1 MENNNIYSGHEPV
14 RWLSLRH
21 LSQVVVNSKFV
32 NRWFVFAF
40 DVLASTF
47 ATTITYTIIGY
58 FINSPA
64 LVFSYLNVVLISLVA
79 SASAFLI
86 FGTYR
91 GILRY
96 TSSQEIWKL
105 SVAVFSKCIILFGLF
120 AALDGK
126 IGFTIDLT
134 RVLIVEFLDIVA
146 TMSVLVFTRVVLVY
160 IYNLSL
166 SQLNRNK
173 INVLIYDDGDKSVF
187 VANYLANTHWSKYNV
202 CGYVKI
208 TNTVAKHILS
218 GIKVYSVLNMK
229 FLAHIVEKR
238 NIHAIVFPTQIS
250 AATEKDRVVEF
261 AIKHDVKVLLFP
273 PIDEINNGANFKASL
288 KEINVEDLLG
298 RDEIEINMDKIKE
311 FIEGK
316 RVMVT
321 GAAGSIGSE
330 LCRLISGFNIKR
342 LIMLDSAETPMHN
355 LMLEFDKI
363 VKRHN
368 SEMEEQNDNP
378 ESLLDDY
385 KDRFTFIIGDVRSRI
400 RIEKVFDKERPQIIF
415 HAAAYKHVPMMELN
429 PCEAIGVNVQ
439 GTMIV
444 ADNAVKY
451 GTEKMIMISTDK
463 AVNPTNVMGA
473 SKRIA
478 EIYVQSLSR
487 AIVSGEV
494 KGSTKFIT
502 TRFGNVLGSN
512 GSVIPRFK
520 DEIANGGP
528 VTVTH
533 KDIVRYFMSIPE
545 ACRLVLEAATM
556 GEGYEIFVFD
566 MGRPV
571 KIADMAKNMIRLAGY
586 EPDVDIKIEYTGLR
600 PGEKLYEELLNTK
613 ENTIA
618 TSHKK
623 IFKAKV
629 REFPYDQV
637 VKNLDE
643 LRVFARQMEI
653 VETVKKMKEIVP
665 EYKSRNS
672 VFEQLDKAI

>member
-202 CGYVKI
+202 CGYIKM

-218 GIKVYSVLNMK
+218 GIKVYSVLNMN
-229 FLAHIVEKR
+229 FLAHIVEKHG
-238 NIHAIVFPTQIS
+238 IQAIVFPTQIS
-250 AATEKDRVVEF
+250 AATEKDRIVEF
-261 AIKHDVKVLLFP
+261 AIKNDVKVLLFP
-273 PIDEINNGANFKASL
+273 PIDEINSGTNFKASL

-311 FIEGK
+311 FLEGK

-368 SEMEEQNDNP
+368 AEVEEQHDNP
-378 ESLLDDY
+378 ESLLNDY

-415 HAAAYKHVPMMELN
+415 HAAAYKHVPMMEMN

-451 GTEKMIMISTDK
+451 GAEKMIMISTDK

-487 AIVSGEV
+487 AIMSGEV

-613 ENTIA
+613 ENTIP

-629 REFPYDQV
+629 REFPYDRV

-643 LRVFARQMEI
+643 LRALARQMEI

>member
-1 MENNNIYSGHEPV
+1 MGNNNIYYENEQRGG
-14 RWLSLRH
+14 LTLKH

-32 NRWFVFAF
+32 NRWFVFSF
-40 DVLASTF
+40 DILASAF
-47 ATTITYTIIGY
+47 ATVITYIIIGF
-58 FINSPA
+58 FIHSTAP
-64 LVFSYLNVVLISLVA
+64 VFSYVCIGGISLIA
-79 SASAFLI
+79 SAIAFLL

-96 TSSQEIWKL
+96 TNSQEIWKL

-120 AALDGK
+120 AILDGTV
-126 IGFTIDLT
+126 GFTINIT
-134 RVLIVEFLDIVA
+134 EILIVEFLDIVA
-146 TMSVLVFTRVVLVY
+146 TMSVLIFTRVVLVY

-166 SQLNRNK
+166 NQLNRDKVNA
-173 INVLIYDDGDKSVF
+173 LIYDDGDKSVF
-187 VANYLANTHWSKYNV
+187 VANYIANAHLSKYNV
-202 CGYVKI
+202 SGFVKM
-208 TNTVAKHILS
+208 TDTVAKHVLS
-218 GIKVYSVLNMK
+218 GIKVYSVLNIN
-229 FLAHIVEKR
+229 FLAHLIEKY
-238 NIHAIVFPTQIS
+238 NIRAIIFPTQIS
-250 AATEKDRVVEF
+250 AASEKDRIVEF

-273 PIDEINNGANFKASL
+273 PIDEINNSNNFRASL

-298 RDEIEINMDKIKE
+298 REEIEINMDKIKS
-311 FIEGK
+311 FLEGK

-330 LCRLISGFNIKR
+330 LCRLISGYNIKK
-342 LIMLDSAETPMHN
+342 LIMLDSAETPMHD
-355 LMLEFDKI
+355 LTLEFNEI
-363 VKRHN
+363 IKRHN
-368 SEMEEQNDNP
+368 SDQLNRDDNP
-378 ESLLDDY
+378 ESLLNDF
-385 KDRFTFIIGDVRSRI
+385 KDRFSFIIGDVRNRI

-415 HAAAYKHVPMMELN
+415 HAAAYKHVPMMEMN
-429 PCEAIGVNVQ
+429 PCEAIGVNVR

-487 AIVSGEV
+487 AIMSGEV
-494 KGSTKFIT
+494 KGCTKFIT

-512 GSVIPRFK
+512 GSVIPHFK
-520 DEIANGGP
+520 DEIAKGGP

-566 MGRPV
+566 MGKPV
-571 KIADMAKNMIRLAGY
+571 KIADLAKNMIRLAGY
-586 EPDVDIKIEYTGLR
+586 EPDIDIKIEYTGLR

-613 ENTIA
+613 ENTIP

-629 REFPYDQV
+629 REFPYSQV

-643 LRVFARQMEI
+643 LRLLAKNMEI
-653 VETVKKMKEIVP
+653 IETVRKMKEIVP
-665 EYKSRNS
+665 EFKSRNS
-672 VFEQLDKAI
+672 VFEQLDKTI